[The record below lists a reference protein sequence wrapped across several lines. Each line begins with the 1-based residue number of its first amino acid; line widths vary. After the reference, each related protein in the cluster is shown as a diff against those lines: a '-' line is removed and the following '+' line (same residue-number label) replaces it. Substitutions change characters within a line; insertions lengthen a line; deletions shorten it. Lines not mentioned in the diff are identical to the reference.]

1 MKLHRIQG
9 ILLRQFYI
17 FRRSLDKM
25 ADAFYWPVIDLILWG
40 LTARYFDTVIGGGSS
55 MVFAIVSGII
65 FWLIVWR
72 AQYEITVGVLDE
84 LWTKNMINLFGT
96 PLQFKEWFSGLMLL
110 SLGKSFVTF
119 TFALFLAMVFYK
131 ANLLSYGWYLLPF
144 LLLLFMT
151 AWWMAFLVSGVILRY
166 GTKVQALCWTTI
178 FIIAPFAAIYY
189 PVSILPGWAQPISYL
204 LPITY
209 VFENGRS
216 WASSG
221 VVDISSLLKGFGLN
235 ILYLVLSLWYL
246 KNSLTAILKKG
257 LMKVH

>member
-55 MVFAIVSGII
+55 MVFIVSGII

-110 SLGKSFVTF
+110 SLGKKVLSPSPLRSSLQWWYSIRQIFS
-119 TFALFLAMVFYK
+119 LMVGIF
-131 ANLLSYGWYLLPF
+131 SPF
-144 LLLLFMT
+144 FSSFMT

-235 ILYLVLSLWYL
+235 ILYLVLFSLVPQ
-246 KNSLTAILKKG
+246 TASRPFSRKA
-257 LMKVH
+257 